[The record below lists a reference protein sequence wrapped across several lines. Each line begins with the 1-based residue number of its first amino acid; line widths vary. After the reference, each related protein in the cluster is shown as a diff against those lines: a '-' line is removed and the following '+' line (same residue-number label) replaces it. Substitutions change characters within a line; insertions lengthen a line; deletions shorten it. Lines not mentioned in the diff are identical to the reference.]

1 MLATFKPKQ
10 LAVPVPSVSLGEAG
24 NPLPARPKT
33 QAPQPAKHFIKVS
46 DGFFYLSD
54 VSEGDHEGS
63 EGWDS
68 NRGAKD
74 DEERVTQTAFLEC
87 PPDLDHL
94 DMDESSGCLHMGP
107 PCKHRI
113 LDVPYRGE

>member
-24 NPLPARPKT
+24 NLLPARPKT
-33 QAPQPAKHFIKVS
+33 QAPRPAEPFIKVS

-68 NRGAKD
+68 NGGAED
-74 DEERVTQTAFLEC
+74 DEE
-87 PPDLDHL
+87 
-94 DMDESSGCLHMGP
+94 
-107 PCKHRI
+107 
-113 LDVPYRGE
+113 